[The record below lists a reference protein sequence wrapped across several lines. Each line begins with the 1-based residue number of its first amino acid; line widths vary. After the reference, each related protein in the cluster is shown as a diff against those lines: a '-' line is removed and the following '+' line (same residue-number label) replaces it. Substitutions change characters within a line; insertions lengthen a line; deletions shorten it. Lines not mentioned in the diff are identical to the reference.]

1 MNTGTDTEPTSSTLS
16 IPKTIENPPKI
27 VLKFSNQDAKMIGET
42 LLRNLFIEFAKDPKL
57 CGMIG
62 LKLGKFQ
69 YPIPEPISETIE
81 TNQ

>member
-1 MNTGTDTEPTSSTLS
+1 MNTETDTEPTSSS
-16 IPKTIENPPKI
+16 IPKTIGNPPKI
-27 VLKFSNQDAKMIGET
+27 ILKFSNQDAKMIGES

-69 YPIPEPISETIE
+69 YPIPEPVHIQTTE
-81 TNQ
+81 

>member
-1 MNTGTDTEPTSSTLS
+1 MNTEIETEPTSSSLS
-16 IPKTIENPPKI
+16 IPKPIGNSPKI
-27 VLKFSNQDAKMIGET
+27 ILKFSNQDAKMIGES

-69 YPIPEPISETIE
+69 YPIPEPIPE
-81 TNQ
+81 